1 MMKFA
6 DRIRTLTCLLVPL
19 TISLIFM
26 ACESPTEPA
35 ESYIE
40 VVSVAEVQ
48 PECEVVETQYYDIP
62 LSHELQDYLRECC
75 EARDIPV
82 ALALAFIDV
91 ESDFRPELIS
101 STNDYGLMQINI
113 GNHDYIT
120 EQIGVTDYLAP
131 MDNINAGTY
140 WLSRYYPRYDIEQA
154 AICYNRGEGKAK
166 QFFKQGIYSTDYSK
180 EIMKEYERYKDVIS
194 GNN

>member
-1 MMKFA
+1 MKYA
-6 DRIRTLTCLLVPL
+6 DRIRTLLCLAVPL

-26 ACESPTEPA
+26 ACEQNPTEPQ
-35 ESYIE
+35 IE
-40 VVSVAEVQ
+40 VVSVAEEQV
-48 PECEVVETQYYDIP
+48 EVVEPKYYDIP

-75 EARDIPV
+75 EARDIPI

-101 STNDYGLMQINI
+101 ESNDYGLMQINI
-113 GNHDYIT
+113 GNHEYIT
-120 EQIGVTDYLAP
+120 EQLGVTDYLAP

-166 QFFKQGIYSTDYSK
+166 QFFKQGIYSTTYSK
-180 EIMKEYERYKDVIS
+180 EILKEYERYKDVINS
-194 GNN
+194 SNSNS